1 MKRKRIGIEIS
12 SPIYKE
18 IINAKNNGKLLE
30 NGDIMV
36 GNTHAL
42 CKKTSILYKI
52 KLLP

>member
-1 MKRKRIGIEIS
+1 MKRKGIGIEMS
-12 SPIYKE
+12 SPIYRKVLNE
-18 IINAKNNGKLLE
+18 KNNGKLLE